1 MSTFRIVP
9 DIEFYDRFADFA
21 EHHQLSAKDLILT
34 NEPIYNGVISD
45 YNLDCQVIFQ
55 EKFGL
60 GEPTDQ
66 MLDDLLNELGKLDF
80 DRIIGVGG
88 GTVVDISK
96 ALAVALPEDTTDD
109 LYERMPTLQK
119 THPLYIIPTT
129 CGTGAEVTN
138 IGIFNRTKLGVKVG
152 LVHENMYP
160 DKAVLITEMLMSL
173 PYPVFATSSIDALV
187 HAVES
192 YLSPKAS
199 PLSEMFSVQAIR
211 MIVGAWKEVV
221 AAGDKESWKNR
232 ASDFLRASTYAG
244 IAFGNAGCAAVHA
257 LSYPMGG
264 RYHVPHGQS
273 NQLMFAAVMRKYKEK
288 QPIGKLQ
295 LLEDILA
302 EILQTTPAEALETL
316 YRLMDDILPLK
327 ALRDFGTKTEEL
339 AEFARSVMET
349 QQRLMANNYVELSEA
364 DVLAIYESAY

>member
-1 MSTFRIVP
+1 
-9 DIEFYDRFADFA
+9 
-21 EHHQLSAKDLILT
+21 
-34 NEPIYNGVISD
+34 
-45 YNLDCQVIFQ
+45 
-55 EKFGL
+55 
-60 GEPTDQ
+60 
-66 MLDDLLNELGKLDF
+66 
-80 DRIIGVGG
+80 
-88 GTVVDISK
+88 
-96 ALAVALPEDTTDD
+96 
-109 LYERMPTLQK
+109 
-119 THPLYIIPTT
+119 
-129 CGTGAEVTN
+129 
-138 IGIFNRTKLGVKVG
+138 